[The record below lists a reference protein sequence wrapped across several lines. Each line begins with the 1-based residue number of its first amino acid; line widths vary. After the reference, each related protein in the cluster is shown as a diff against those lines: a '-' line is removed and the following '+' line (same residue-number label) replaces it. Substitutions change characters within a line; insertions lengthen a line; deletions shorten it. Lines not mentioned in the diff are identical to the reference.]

1 MIKAALAFFVFFLC
15 GCSQLKPFPSCS
27 QLPDETKLSVAEAM
41 ALSHAKS
48 NFGQSCNTS
57 DKPCRISLSRNKSK
71 GIFVTVTYVYPNRDT
86 GKCYES
92 PGAEKAAI
100 YDSNGTFL
108 RQTLSL

>member
-1 MIKAALAFFVFFLC
+1 M
-15 GCSQLKPFPSCS
+15 
-27 QLPDETKLSVAEAM
+27 PDETILSAAEAM
-41 ALSHAKS
+41 ALSHAKA

-57 DKPCRISLSRNKSK
+57 DKPCRISLSRNIRN
-71 GIFVTVTYVYPNRDT
+71 GILVTVTFVYPNRDS